1 MPKPSAKSAA
11 VAALVTA
18 VLPMQDIV
26 KLSIKEACQRFA
38 DRAVQS
44 QRAFAEMGKLHF
56 AISAC
61 LKKGQTIYGELRKL
75 GVKDSTISNASYAAR
90 VWADLIDKG
99 HLKEPD
105 FDTFTFADC
114 LAICRA
120 MGDKSQLRLAGPE
133 VAAIVRAKP
142 DSFDAELESI
152 YATGFTV
159 EEAEKQAKAEV
170 EAKAKAEADQKAKA
184 EAEAKAK
191 AEQEK
196 QAAVQKALADQAAQQ
211 AAATAAA
218 GSTPT
223 PETQPSAVAASHA
236 GRIYRHGQKVDR
248 ARSGPVRFRPLER
261 RAENGRR
268 ARSRTRA
275 AHQCRA
281 DASKPLRP
289 GPRCR
294 RSRMEGRRR
303 RIVRRARELLEGCT
317 NRVPEPSVRPLS
329 RPRRAARCLTRRRRL
344 VHPKGKAGRPTEGA
358 PGLLLS

>member
-223 PETQPSAVAASHA
+223 PETQPSAVAPAPQATPAASTATGKKSTGPDPAPSASAPSSAAPKTDDAPAPAPELPTNVVPMPVSHCGPDPDA
-236 GRIYRHGQKVDR
+236 AAPEWKAAVDELFVALASFSKDAQIECLNHLSALYHDR
-248 ARSGPVRFRPLER
+248 AAQLGVSP
-261 RAENGRR
+261 
-268 ARSRTRA
+268 A
-275 AHQCRA
+275 A
-281 DASKPLRP
+281 
-289 GPRCR
+289 
-294 RSRMEGRRR
+294 
-303 RIVRRARELLEGCT
+303 
-317 NRVPEPSVRPLS
+317 
-329 RPRRAARCLTRRRRL
+329 AA
-344 VHPKGKAGRPTEGA
+344 
-358 PGLLLS
+358 